1 MTVEPVKDRTRE
13 LGRPVPQSAD
23 PIDRVVRLAPRW
35 TVFVL
40 LACALLVLGTI
51 IWSVR
56 GSVTTTVSTRGMYN
70 ERGTL
75 NVLTTKAVT
84 VDRVLVKLGQRVIKG
99 EQVVTLKGGAAM
111 VSPQDGMV
119 TSILVSDG
127 SMMLPGKASLQVTDL
142 AQPDDVVAVVPAS
155 LTGTV
160 AVGMP
165 VRMEVSSAPSSK
177 YGYLLGRVDTISR
190 SPDTVEQIATRLG
203 MEVPVVASLL
213 GTEPALLATIRL
225 ESDASTSSDYRW
237 SVGAG
242 PDFVVTQG
250 VPVRANII
258 MSEDHPL
265 DMVFPDLRGNR
276 R

>member
-1 MTVEPVKDRTRE
+1 MNVDPVKDRSRD

-40 LACALLVLGTI
+40 LACGLLVLGTI
-51 IWSVR
+51 IWAAK
-56 GSVTTTVSTRGMYN
+56 GTVTSTVSTRGLYN

-75 NVLTTKAVT
+75 NVLTAKAVT
-84 VDRVLVKLGQRVIKG
+84 VDRVLVKLGQRVTKG
-99 EQVVTLKGGAAM
+99 EQVVTLKGGGTM
-111 VSPQDGMV
+111 VSPQNGTV

-127 SMMLPGKASLQVTDL
+127 SMMPAGKASVQVTDL
-142 AQPDDVVAVVPAS
+142 AHPDGVVAVVPAS

-160 AVGMP
+160 SVGMP

-177 YGYLLGRVDTISR
+177 YGYLLGRIDTIGR

-250 VPVRANII
+250 VPVRANIV
-258 MSEDHPL
+258 MSEAHPL
-265 DMVFPDLRGNR
+265 DMVFPHLHSNR
-276 R
+276 